1 METRA
6 NYALIGAFTLAV
18 IASAFM
24 FVFWFSGGEKVAGKK
39 TYRIIFTGSVSGLS
53 RGAQVLFNGLRVGE
67 VTSLGLMDEDPSRV
81 AATVDIDART
91 PVKTDTHAQLEF
103 TGLTGIAA
111 IALAGGGIATT
122 ALVAGP
128 AGESPVIYAN
138 KSDIA
143 NLLANVQ
150 SLTTKADSILAKT
163 DSLLGEGDGS
173 IKQTLKNAEIFSK
186 ALADNA
192 GGVGEFLASAGDIGR
207 ALKPLTSKLDTL
219 TGDVDLLVKAID
231 PKRVAGIVEKIDTV
245 LGDNGQNVSEILN
258 NTNKFSKTLADNSP
272 AVTEFIGNVAELG
285 RSLKPLSAK
294 IDGMTDNIGG
304 IVKAIDSQKV
314 ADIIDKVDGIVGE
327 NAKALSETLH
337 NAQVF
342 SKALADSSQGITDFL
357 NAMVDLS
364 KQASPLA
371 TKLNGIADSAGALV
385 NAVDPAAVKAI
396 VGDTASLTRKL
407 NTATDQASAVIA
419 AVDAVR
425 VKAIVDDGAELA
437 RKLNSATDAASALLA
452 AVDSVQIKSVVSN
465 AADLTKKLSGAGD
478 TLTTLLAAVDGA
490 QVKAI
495 VGDTASLTRK
505 LNTATDQASAV
516 IAAVDAARVKA
527 IVDDAAELTRK
538 FNAASDTANAV
549 LTALDAGQI
558 KAIVGN
564 TAELTKKLAVAG
576 DSVNAVFGA
585 INGAQVKTIV
595 TDAASLAQKLNV
607 AADSANAVI
616 AAVDAAKIRGVVNDA
631 TEISSKLNASA
642 GKIDTLIGSAQ
653 SLLGSPDTRGTLT
666 DIADAARSIK
676 KLADNLDI
684 RTRDIATGITRF
696 TGQGLRQYENLAS
709 DGRRTLDELNRTV
722 RGLQKNPSQL
732 IFGAKPTIPEYSGK

>member
-24 FVFWFSGGEKVAGKK
+24 FVFWFSGGEKVAGRK

-103 TGLTGIAA
+103 TGLTGIAS

-122 ALVAGP
+122 ALKAGP
-128 AGESPVIYAN
+128 AGENPVIYAD

-150 SLTTKADSILAKT
+150 SLTTKADSILAKA

-192 GGVGEFLASAGDIGR
+192 GGVGEFLASAGDVGR
-207 ALKPLTSKLDTL
+207 ALKPLTSKLDNL

-258 NTNKFSKTLADNSP
+258 NTNKFSRTLADNSP

-314 ADIIDKVDGIVGE
+314 ASIIDKVDGIVGD

-342 SKALADSSQGITDFL
+342 SRALADSSQGITDFL

-371 TKLNGIADSAGALV
+371 VKLNGIADSAGALV
-385 NAVDPAAVKAI
+385 GAVDPAEVKGI
-396 VGDTASLTRKL
+396 VNATANLARKL
-407 NTATDQASAVIA
+407 NVATDSASAVLA
-419 AVDAVR
+419 AVDATQ
-425 VKAIVDDGAELA
+425 VKGIVTDAAELA
-437 RKLNSATDAASALLA
+437 RKL
-452 AVDSVQIKSVVSN
+452 
-465 AADLTKKLSGAGD
+465 
-478 TLTTLLAAVDGA
+478 
-490 QVKAI
+490 
-495 VGDTASLTRK
+495 
-505 LNTATDQASAV
+505 
-516 IAAVDAARVKA
+516 
-527 IVDDAAELTRK
+527 
-538 FNAASDTANAV
+538 NAASDTANAV
-549 LTALDAGQI
+549 LAALDATQL
-558 KAIVGN
+558 KAIVSN
-564 TAELTKKLAVAG
+564 TADLTKKLAVAG

-585 INGAQVKTIV
+585 IDGAQVKAIV
-595 TDAASLAQKLNV
+595 TGAASLAQKLNV
-607 AADSANAVI
+607 ATDSANAVI
-616 AAVDAAKIRGVVNDA
+616 AAVDADQIKGVVNDA
-631 TEISSKLNASA
+631 AEISRKLNVSA
-642 GKIDTLIGSAQ
+642 GKIDTLIGTAQ
-653 SLLGSPDTRGTLT
+653 GLLGSPDTRGTLT

-676 KLADNLDI
+676 KLADNLDV

-696 TGQGLRQYENLAS
+696 PSQGLRQYENLAS